1 MRQRG
6 YSLMEIMLVLGVI
19 AIAVVGIF
27 ATFTTTNFNRK
38 VNQTN
43 DDLIEITQNIEQ
55 AWGNMQSYNGL
66 TNEMAIK
73 QHLIPDRIRSDG
85 GLITPLGPLT
95 LGYAGSNRE
104 MLSLTLVLK
113 DDGCNRLIPLLAPRM
128 QQVKIGQPGQMIT
141 VAEEGHVNLA
151 EVGAWCSQGL
161 PVSFIHFQKSF
172 GRRAI
177 WESW

>member
-38 VNQTN
+38 INQTN

-55 AWGNMQSYNGL
+55 SWGNMQSYNGL
-66 TNEMAIK
+66 TNELAVQ
-73 QHLIPDRIRSDG
+73 QHLIPDRIKNNG
-85 GLITPLGPLT
+85 GLKTPLGPLT
-95 LGYAGSNRE
+95 LGYAGNDRE
-104 MLSLTLVLK
+104 MLLLTLDLEN
-113 DDGCNRLIPLLAPRM
+113 DGCNRLIPLLAPHM
-128 QQVKIGQPGQMIT
+128 HQIKIGRPGQLVT
-141 VAEEGHVNLA
+141 VAEEGHVNLS

-161 PVSFIHFQKSF
+161 PVSFIHFQKGF